1 MNQHG
6 TISVTFCDQGE
17 NHVGM
22 QKIGKLSESGY
33 SQEQM
38 NQFQERFQTK
48 GFETEMIILSNVQD
62 LPYASILIVKNLIS
76 KEENKINFDQ
86 LRQLDWDK
94 KAKMYGR
101 VVNKSA
107 RYNLCIADFD
117 QEPNYEESK
126 GRIYKWDTP
135 QISELSRIHSTLCQ
149 LDPELLIAELNYYYD
164 TSKCGIGFHGDSE
177 RRRVVCLRLGEP
189 LSLKYKWYHYGKPTN
204 IEHRFTI
211 NGGDLYIMSEKAV
224 GFDWKRNSIQWTL
237 RHAAGKHAD

>member
-1 MNQHG
+1 MNQR

-38 NQFQERFQTK
+38 NGFHHYFQSQ
-48 GFETEMIILSNVQD
+48 GFDTEIITLSNVDD
-62 LPYASILIVKNLIS
+62 LPYASILIVKKFIS
-76 KEENKINFDQ
+76 DQENKINFDQ
-86 LRQLDWDK
+86 LTCLDWDK

-107 RYNLCIADFD
+107 RYNLCISDFE
-117 QEPNYEESK
+117 QEPDYEESK
-126 GRIYKWDTP
+126 GRIYKWDSP
-135 QISELSRIHSTLCQ
+135 QISELSKIHSALCK
-149 LDPELLIAELNYYYD
+149 LDQELIVAELNFYYD
-164 TSKCGIGFHGDSE
+164 TSKCGIGFHGDFE

-189 LSLKYKWYHYGKPTN
+189 LSLKYRWYHHGKPTD
-204 IEHRFTI
+204 IEKRLII

-224 GFDWKRNSIQWTL
+224 GFDWKRKSTKWTL